1 MKNKRIVRRKR
12 LVKMEKKR
20 LQRNEKRKNVK
31 QHDINIVKP
40 KKENNTVPLMGAAN
54 AGQKRKG
61 TRTRKG
67 T

>member
-20 LQRNEKRKNVK
+20 LQRNERRKNVK

-54 AGQKRKG
+54 AR
-61 TRTRKG
+61 
-67 T
+67 